1 MPSPCFTC
9 RYIMNSKG
17 NKRNFK
23 RKVIDIG
30 CLTVYR
36 AAHGLA
42 DQRIKSFKNQKYEK
56 MTSPK
61 ALVLINIE

>member
-1 MPSPCFTC
+1 
-9 RYIMNSKG
+9 MNIKG
-17 NKRNFK
+17 NKRNVK

-61 ALVLINIE
+61 ALVLTNIE